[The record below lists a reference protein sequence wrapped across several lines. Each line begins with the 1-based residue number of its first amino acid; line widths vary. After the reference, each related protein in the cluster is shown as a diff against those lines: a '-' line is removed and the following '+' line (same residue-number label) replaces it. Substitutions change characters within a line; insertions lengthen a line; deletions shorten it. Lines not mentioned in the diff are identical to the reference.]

1 VDLEFNHQRKEIAM
15 RHTLILNLDE
25 AHARQLDELRQHFHL
40 AAEDTVRL
48 AIRLTHA
55 RMNKPD
61 VLVPEFKPRAA
72 KDWWADDEDH
82 RPE

>member
-1 VDLEFNHQRKEIAM
+1 M
-15 RHTLILNLDE
+15 RHTLMLNLDE
-25 AHARQLDELRQHFHL
+25 NHARLLEDLRQHFHL

-55 RMNKPD
+55 RHKEKPD

-72 KDWWADDEDH
+72 KARWLDDDESG
-82 RPE
+82 PC

>member
-1 VDLEFNHQRKEIAM
+1 M
-15 RHTLILNLDE
+15 RHTIMLNLDE

-48 AIRLTHA
+48 AIRLTHS

-61 VLVPEFKPRAA
+61 VLVPEFKPRVV
-72 KDWWADDEDH
+72 KDEWHDDDDNS
-82 RPE
+82 PS

>member
-1 VDLEFNHQRKEIAM
+1 M
-15 RHTLILNLDE
+15 RHTLMLNLDE
-25 AHARQLDELRQHFHL
+25 ANARQLDELRQHFHL

-61 VLVPEFKPRAA
+61 VLVPEFKPRASRHG
-72 KDWWADDEDH
+72 WCDEDDNA
-82 RPE
+82 PQ

>member
-1 VDLEFNHQRKEIAM
+1 M
-15 RHTLILNLDE
+15 LNLDA

-61 VLVPEFKPRAA
+61 VLASEFKPRAVC
-72 KDWWADDEDH
+72 DVWYDEDDDYKL
-82 RPE
+82 E